1 MKNLRNTIGGL
12 IAAATVLA
20 APLTANAQIYAG
32 ETAGVGDPVHTMF
45 VAFANQAAK
54 ADLNIQ
60 VNAGQT
66 LTRSMLSGAR
76 GEIEFFSSVPSLV
89 GLMANGARMYE
100 TVEDAPEVAGNLRSI
115 LGFQA
120 GAYHP
125 VTLAGSGIESWED
138 IAGKTVFTGPPAGS
152 ASATSEALIRILT
165 GYEPGTDYEA
175 VRLSWGEGYAAL
187 ADGQIDMMVRP
198 AEVGS
203 ANIERFGLSGEFR
216 VLSIPE
222 AALANE
228 DMQALFGRPGRG
240 MMQFAGDVYQGQL
253 TEGTITSLGFFQFIG
268 THAGVDE
275 EVVYQATKAFWEGL
289 DEVHATALFLQNV
302 TPETAFTAIN
312 VPLHPGALR
321 YYEEAGYDIPEELR
335 P

>member
-1 MKNLRNTIGGL
+1 MKHFTKNVCRLGAA
-12 IAAATVLA
+12 IALASTAWAAQ
-20 APLTANAQIYAG
+20 AQIYSG

-45 VAFANQAAK
+45 VAFANQAGN
-54 ADLNIQ
+54 ADINIQ

-89 GLMANGARMYE
+89 GLMANGQRMYE
-100 TVEDAPEVAGNLRSI
+100 PVEDAPEVAGNLRAI

-125 VTLAGSGIESWED
+125 VTLAGSGIESWDD
-138 IAGKTVFTGPPAGS
+138 IAGRTVFTGPPAGS
-152 ASATSEALIRILT
+152 AAATSEALIRIIT
-165 GYEPGTDYEA
+165 GFEPGEDYEA

-198 AEVGS
+198 AEIGS

-216 VLSIPE
+216 VFSIPE
-222 AALANE
+222 ETLASDE
-228 DMQALFGRPGRG
+228 MQGLFGRPGRG
-240 MMQFAGDVYQGQL
+240 MMEFDGGLYQGQL
-253 TEGTITSLGFFQFIG
+253 TEGTITALGFFQFIG

-302 TPETAFTAIN
+302 TPETAFTAVN

-321 YYEEAGYDIPEELR
+321 YYEEAGFDIPDELR